1 MEGRVS
7 HNKKSAALILSV
19 LLPFSPT
26 PRLYG
31 DPFDK
36 KHKDPK
42 GAGGVKKCNGDSGA
56 ATRPGFGGS
65 LPALLLVDLPQSPLS
80 PL

>member
-42 GAGGVKKCNGDSGA
+42 GAGGVKKCNGVRLRLLQGRVLGA
-56 ATRPGFGGS
+56 ASAAF
-65 LPALLLVDLPQSPLS
+65 LS
-80 PL
+80 W